1 MNFATRSTHTTLDLG
16 LQKEKHKSHVNDK
29 TLMKEARLRI
39 FAIDY
44 FYFYFVVRKHYNAHH
59 YTWKHYHF
67 DFLILKILA
76 EFNT

>member
-44 FYFYFVVRKHYNAHH
+44 I
-59 YTWKHYHF
+59 
-67 DFLILKILA
+67 FLFLLSENIIMHIITHGNIITLT
-76 EFNT
+76 F